1 MAKIVDFSPTMAEE
15 LKSFVRRI
23 RREKNL
29 STSEIQA
36 RSQGRISDAYV
47 SKIENGDV
55 KNVSPEKLR
64 ALAEGLGVT
73 EEEIFRVARGLEPT
87 PESLREMMAETF
99 GGHDLSQS
107 DWQEIEAVVKAM
119 VAQKKLQKR

>member
-1 MAKIVDFSPTMAEE
+1 MAEE

-29 STSEIQA
+29 STSDIQK
-36 RSQGRISDAYV
+36 RSQGKISDAYV
-47 SKIENGDV
+47 SKIENGEV
-55 KNVSPEKLR
+55 QNVSPAKLR
-64 ALAEGLGVT
+64 ALADGLGVS
-73 EEEIFRVARGLEPT
+73 EEEIFRVARGLEPA

-99 GGHDLSQS
+99 GGHDLSQG

-119 VAQKKLQKR
+119 ISQKKLQKK

>member
-1 MAKIVDFSPTMAEE
+1 MAEA
-15 LKSFVRRI
+15 LKSFVRRV

-29 STSEIQA
+29 STSDIQA
-36 RSQGRISDAYV
+36 RSQGKISDAYV
-47 SKIENGDV
+47 SKIENGEV

-64 ALAEGLGVT
+64 ALAEGLGVS

-99 GGHDLSQS
+99 GGQDLSQN
-107 DWQEIEAVVKAM
+107 DWQEIEAVVKAL
-119 VAQKKLQKR
+119 VAQKKSKRK